1 MEELIQQILS
11 LDKKTKEF
19 TNRAERE
26 LEESKAEIQNMLN
39 NFELKSH
46 EEAKKRAIEM
56 YEKVYSEAMAKV
68 ESISEENQKRLKDV
82 ESIYQENKEEL
93 ITKAIKLLEL

>member
-19 TNRAERE
+19 TNKSERE
-26 LEESKAEIQNMLN
+26 LEESKAEIQSMLN
-39 NFELKSH
+39 NFELNSH
-46 EEAKKRAIEM
+46 EKAKKRAIAM
-56 YEKVYSEAMAKV
+56 YDKVYSEAMAKV
-68 ESISEENQKRLKDV
+68 DSISEENQKRLKDV
-82 ESIYQENKEEL
+82 ESIYRANKEEL